1 SSIDSDYQVF
11 LNLTPETLTSLNG
24 QIMLYKY
31 NYQGWGEKLNTDNI
45 GLLDHSLLTALKS
58 IVSTNGSSPLS
69 VEITDYIDSPGEISF
84 ALGVLDPNDQ
94 LSFFSKEKMV
104 TDGVD
109 IYVTAGDLLGPSGNG
124 SGYAPQTEVWP
135 SISFVKKN

>member
-1 SSIDSDYQVF
+1 
-11 LNLTPETLTSLNG
+11 
-24 QIMLYKY
+24 MLYKY
-31 NYQGWGEKLNTDNI
+31 NYQGWGEKLDTDNI

-58 IVSTNGSSPLS
+58 IATSDASSPLS

-109 IYVTAGDLLGPSGNG
+109 IYVTAGDLLGPSANG